1 MNNIKMESDIR
12 LETIFLSINKNNLL
26 KLDSL
31 QNLKELDVTEKADIN
46 KLVYL
51 TNQVES
57 SLSIETLKKEF
68 PSLYFDGVDKIES
81 DKELDDYISLYISKK
96 KNVVASKKLL
106 EIANRVKT
114 DGIDEFTVQQLTNL
128 TKSDVVSIEHEDIED
143 KILDIYKSK
152 INTDGIKTSVKAVD
166 EATGGLQP
174 GSLATVLGFT
184 GSFKTT
190 WALNMAYN
198 AIQSEKNVLY
208 LSLDVT
214 KEHIYFNLLSRHSSN
229 NNFKIH
235 IEHLDLKHKS
245 LNEESYKYLEEKIDP
260 EFKKSKG
267 KVFIVDET
275 ELEAYS
281 FYTLENK
288 FREIEK
294 LSIEK
299 TGHGID
305 MLVVDHAQLLKFDA
319 SMKGIGQE
327 TNVVNAYVS
336 FFRQCCLNWV
346 KSGRQISVLILS
358 QSSREGWKEAV
369 RNEGKYRLTALAE
382 ANELERASSLVLSV
396 YSSDTLKQIKA
407 AKVQILKNRDGQAW
421 SEPIEVFVDP
431 AYYLFGDSQSG
442 LSPTPEFNLGN
453 LNELLGNDND
463 TVNDIVSS
471 PGFTDLNDIDF
482 DL

>member
-1 MNNIKMESDIR
+1 MESDIR
-12 LETIFLSINKNNLL
+12 LETIFLSITKDNII
-26 KLDSL
+26 KLTDL
-31 QNLKELDVTEKADIN
+31 QNLKELDITEKSDIN
-46 KLVYL
+46 KLIYL

-68 PSLYFDGVDKIES
+68 PSLYFDGIDKIES
-81 DKELDDYISLYISKK
+81 NKELDDYIRLYISKK
-96 KNVVASKKLL
+96 KNLAASKKLL
-106 EIANRVKT
+106 EIASNVKT
-114 DGIDEFTVQQLTNL
+114 NGLDEFTIQQLTNL
-128 TKSDVVSIEHEDIED
+128 TKSDVVSIEHDDIED
-143 KILDIYKSK
+143 KILEIYKNK
-152 INTDGIKTSVKAVD
+152 INTDGIKTSIKAVD

-198 AIQSEKNVLY
+198 AIQDGKNVLY
-208 LSLDVT
+208 LSLEVT

-229 NNFKIH
+229 NKFKTH
-235 IEHLDLKHKS
+235 IEHLDLKHKALS
-245 LNEESYKYLEEKIDP
+245 EDDYKYLEDKIYPD
-260 EFKKSKG
+260 FKKSKG
-267 KVFIVDET
+267 KVYIVDET

-288 FREIEK
+288 FREIEN
-294 LSIEK
+294 LAIEK

-358 QSSREGWKEAV
+358 QASREGWKEAV

-421 SEPIEVFVDP
+421 SEPMEVFVDP
-431 AYYLFGDSQSG
+431 AYYVFGDSQSG

-453 LNELLGNDND
+453 FNDLIDSSNEV
-463 TVNDIVSS
+463 VNDIVSS
-471 PGFTDLNDIDF
+471 SAFADLNSIDF